1 MSLVVFTEL
10 GFYCPQADVYI
21 DPMRKVAKAIVTHAH
36 SDHARSGMGHYLC
49 ESSGVEIMK
58 LRLGKGI
65 SVQGLAY
72 GETIFMNGV
81 EISLFPA
88 GHVPGSAQVKLSYR
102 GEIWV
107 ISGDYK
113 TIADGLSP
121 AFESVQCHHF
131 VTESTFGLPIFHWRP
146 QDEVFQDINAWWQRN
161 AANGFTSIMLGYSL
175 GKAQRIMKYLDRGIG
190 NVICHSAIADA
201 NMALENSGFTFGTWA
216 EAGKAVV
223 ELSANSL
230 SRSLLIFPPNAIN
243 GPLMQHIGK
252 HAVANCSGW
261 MAVRKSKNWGGV
273 DQGFVLSD
281 HADWSQL
288 LEAVTASRAE
298 HVYVTHGF
306 TDVFA
311 RYLREN
317 VSINAEVVRVGDWKR
332 VEE

>member
-21 DPMRKVAKAIVTHAH
+21 DPLRKVSKAIVTHAH
-36 SDHARSGMGHYLC
+36 SDHARPGMGHYLC

-102 GEIWV
+102 GEVWV

-190 NVICHSAIADA
+190 DVICHSAIADA
-201 NMALENSGFTFGTWA
+201 NLALENSGFTFGTWT

-223 ELSANSL
+223 DFSSDSL
-230 SRSLLIFPPNAIN
+230 SRSLLICPPNAIN
-243 GPLMQHIGK
+243 GPLLQHIGN

-261 MAVRKSKNWGGV
+261 MAVRKSRNWGGV

-317 VSINAEVVRVGDWKR
+317 VLINAEVVKVGDWNR
-332 VEE
+332 IEE

>member
-1 MSLVVFTEL
+1 
-10 GFYCPQADVYI
+10 
-21 DPMRKVAKAIVTHAH
+21 
-36 SDHARSGMGHYLC
+36 
-49 ESSGVEIMK
+49 MK

-161 AANGFTSIMLGYSL
+161 AANGFKSIMLGYSL

-190 NVICHSAIADA
+190 DVICHSAIADA
-201 NMALENSGFTFGTWA
+201 NLALENSGFTFGTWT

-223 ELSANSL
+223 DFSSDSL
-230 SRSLLIFPPNAIN
+230 SRSLLICPPNAIN
-243 GPLMQHIGK
+243 GPLMQHIGR
-252 HAVANCSGW
+252 HEVANCSGW
-261 MAVRKSKNWGGV
+261 MEVRKSRNWGGV

-281 HADWSQL
+281 HADWPQL
-288 LEAVTASRAE
+288 LVAVSASCAE

-317 VSINAEVVRVGDWKR
+317 VRINTEVVKVGHWNR
-332 VEE
+332 TEE

>member
-21 DPMRKVAKAIVTHAH
+21 DPLRKVPKAIVTHAH
-36 SDHARSGMGHYLC
+36 SDHARPGMGQYLC

-102 GEIWV
+102 GEVWV

-113 TIADGLSP
+113 TIADGLTP

-161 AANGFTSIMLGYSL
+161 VANGFTSIMLGYSL

-190 NVICHSAIADA
+190 DVICHSAIADA
-201 NMALENSGFTFGTWA
+201 NLALENSGFTFGTWT
-216 EAGKAVV
+216 EAGKALVDF
-223 ELSANSL
+223 SADSL
-230 SRSLLIFPPNAIN
+230 SRSLLICPPNAIN
-243 GPLMQHIGK
+243 GHLMQHIGK

-261 MAVRKSKNWGGV
+261 MAVRKSRNWGGV

-317 VSINAEVVRVGDWKR
+317 VTNHAEVVKVDNWKR
-332 VEE
+332 AEE

>member
-1 MSLVVFTEL
+1 MSLVVFTEF

-21 DPMRKVAKAIVTHAH
+21 DPLRKVAKAIVTHAH
-36 SDHARSGMGHYLC
+36 SDHARPGMGHYLC

-58 LRLGKGI
+58 LRLGNGI

-161 AANGFTSIMLGYSL
+161 AANGFTAIMLGYSL

-190 NVICHSAIADA
+190 DVICHSAIADA
-201 NMALENSGFTFGTWA
+201 NMALENSGFTFGTWT

-223 ELSANSL
+223 DFSSDSL
-230 SRSLLIFPPNAIN
+230 SRSLLICPPNAIN

-261 MAVRKSKNWGGV
+261 MAVRKSRNWGGM

-288 LEAVTASRAE
+288 LEAVSASCAE

-317 VSINAEVVRVGDWKR
+317 VRINAEVVTVGHRNR

>member
-21 DPMRKVAKAIVTHAH
+21 DPLRKVPKAIVTHAH
-36 SDHARSGMGHYLC
+36 SDHARPGMGHYLC

-190 NVICHSAIADA
+190 DVICHSAIADA
-201 NMALENSGFTFGTWA
+201 NLALENSGFTFGTWT

-223 ELSANSL
+223 DFSSDSL
-230 SRSLLIFPPNAIN
+230 SRSLLICPPNAIN
-243 GPLMQHIGK
+243 GALMQHIGK

-261 MAVRKSKNWGGV
+261 MAVRKSRNWGGV

-317 VSINAEVVRVGDWKR
+317 VLINAEVVKVGDWNR
-332 VEE
+332 IEE